1 MKKLLYFLILTCIAL
16 SSMHA
21 QTITWTGAVNDL
33 FNNANNWS
41 PAQVPTAANNVIIP
55 TGSTMTINVSSFV
68 KSIVVQ
74 GSSTINI
81 TNSLNFTDPSS
92 FSSNTTVNWS
102 AGSLYGGGTLT
113 NNGTV
118 KLTTGGSRYISG
130 TTIINNNGS
139 FKMPDGGYLY
149 LYDTSVFNNNENGI
163 FDLQSDAYISY
174 SGNQHNFNNVGIFKK
189 SGGTGTSYIYVI
201 FSNTGTISVE
211 SGTIDMYYH
220 PKYFNGGVYNV
231 TSDSKLLVSTSGMN
245 ISGTLTGVLNGPL
258 NWTGNFSVATTATF
272 DFTGD
277 TGVTWTSG
285 SLIGGGNLTNESF
298 ISLTGGGSRYI
309 SGGTKLTNKD
319 TLTMPGGGYLYLYD
333 TSEIN
338 NALSGVFDLQS
349 DAYISYNG
357 NTHNFKNAGI
367 FKKSGGSGT
376 SYIYVIF
383 TNTGTISVE
392 SGTID
397 MYYHPKHFNG
407 GVYNVSSGSVLLV
420 STSGMNIS
428 GTLTGTLNGPLNWTG
443 NFSVATIA
451 TFDFTGTTGVTWTSG
466 SLLGGGNLTNESYI
480 SLTGGGS
487 RYISGGTTLT
497 NKDTVTMPGGG
508 YLYLYDT
515 SIFNNTVSGVFD
527 LQSDAYIKYS
537 DSDHNFTNAGLFKK
551 SGGSGTSY
559 IYTLFT
565 NTGTISVE
573 SGTIDMYYYPK
584 HFNGGVYNV
593 SSGSVLL
600 MSTSEMNISG
610 TLTGILNGPLV
621 WTGNF
626 SVATTATFNFTG
638 TTGVNW
644 NSGSLLGGGTLIN
657 ASKINLTSGGSRYIS
672 GTVTTLSNTGT
683 INYLSGGYL
692 YLYNDSTLDNQA
704 SGIIDFQSDGY
715 ISNGAG
721 AGAFKI
727 INAGLIKKTVTTGV
741 SWIYPPVINSGTI
754 NALSGTIAFRDAF
767 GLNNTVDGIIK
778 GTAIIDL
785 PAAANFINEGTF
797 SPGGSPG
804 ILTVLGTYKSSTSS
818 VLEVELNGLTP
829 GTEYDVLAITGTN
842 AIFDGTVDV
851 AMGFDANIGD
861 SFTIA
866 TVSGIIATKSLSSI
880 NADYGCF
887 QYSFNISYPN
897 NKAVV
902 LTVSGKSPNSFPEV
916 YTQNI
921 TVQLDATGNV
931 SITPDQVDNGSTDN
945 CSEPEDLVFSLDRS
959 DFTCADIG
967 ENTVSLTV
975 TNGYG
980 NSSSAHAVVTV
991 EDDMDPVISIQN
1003 ISVQLDASG
1012 NATIEADDIN
1022 DGSTDNCGISSMEI
1036 DLDTFGCAHIGE
1048 NTVTL
1053 TVIDVNGNSSTATAV
1068 VTVNDPLGACDETPI
1083 AVCQAVTINAGED
1096 CEANVAA
1103 QDFDGGSTDPHGDP
1117 LTFTVDPI
1125 GPYPVGTTQVMLIV
1139 SNGNSTDS
1147 CSTTI
1152 TVLDNI
1158 PPAASCA
1165 APFEIQLD
1173 ASGNA
1178 SITVE
1183 DIDNGST
1190 DTCGIASISI
1200 DMTDFSCGDI
1210 GVNTVTLT
1218 VTDLGGNISTCSTV
1232 VTVTDPLGACEEAPL
1247 AVCQAIII
1255 DADENCEANVAAEDF
1270 DGGST
1275 DPQGNPL
1282 TFSVYPVGPY
1292 PVGTTEVVLTVD
1304 NGIATDSCTTTITVH
1319 DNLAPTV
1326 RTMNITI
1333 QLDASGNASIGTSD
1347 IDDGSS
1353 DNCGIASMA
1362 LDRDTFTCSDLGQNT
1377 IVFTVTDIHGNSD
1390 WATAMVTVEDPL
1402 SSCGNINPSDY
1413 FITTWK
1419 VDESDLTITVPTTGS
1434 GYDYSIEWGDGTSIS
1449 GVNGDATKTYAAA
1462 GTYTVKI
1469 YGDFP
1474 RIYFNNSGDK
1484 HKIRTIEQWGNIQ
1497 WSSMNSAFMGAGSLV
1512 SNATDMPNLSMVT
1525 DMYGMFAYATSFN
1538 GDANM
1543 GNWSV
1548 SNVTNMYG
1556 TFGGALNF
1564 NADIGN
1570 WDVSNVTNMK
1580 LMFSH
1585 THSFNQDIGNWD
1597 VGNVRNMDSMF
1608 RNATAFDQNIGGW
1621 NVGNVLNM
1629 RNMFKDIALS
1639 TANYDAL
1646 LNGWNT
1652 LTLKNNVKFSA
1663 GNSTYCNGELARQN
1677 IVAAFNWTITDGGLD
1692 CGDGMDQRSDVVNPK
1707 TLADITLYPNPMQ
1720 KKLILG
1726 NPKNIQ
1732 LESASIYDLTGR
1744 LISKID
1750 LRAMTSEME
1759 LDVTVLSSATYLI
1772 FVNGQNGERISKMM
1786 IKE

>member
-1 MKKLLYFLILTCIAL
+1 
-16 SSMHA
+16 
-21 QTITWTGAVNDL
+21 
-33 FNNANNWS
+33 
-41 PAQVPTAANNVIIP
+41 
-55 TGSTMTINVSSFV
+55 MTINVSSFV

-74 GSSTINI
+74 GTSNISIN
-81 TNSLNFTDPSS
+81 NSLSFTNASS

-118 KLTTGGSRYISG
+118 SLNSGGSRYISEA
-130 TTIINNNGS
+130 TIINNNGL
-139 FKMPDGGYLY
+139 FTMPNGGYLY
-149 LYDTSVFNNNENGI
+149 LYDTSVFNNNGSGI

-174 SGNQHNFNNVGIFKK
+174 NGNQHNFNNAGIFKK
-189 SGGTGTSYIYVI
+189 SAGPNTSFIYVI
-201 FSNTGTISVE
+201 FTNTGTISAE

-220 PKYFNGGVYNV
+220 PKYFIGGVYNV
-231 TSDSKLLVSTSGMN
+231 TSDSKLLVSTGAMN
-245 ISGTLTGVLNGPL
+245 ISGTLTGTLDGPL
-258 NWTGNFSVATTATF
+258 NWTGNLAVATTATL

-285 SLIGGGNLTNESF
+285 SLLGGGNLTNKSS
-298 ISLTGGGSRYI
+298 ISLNGGGSRYI
-309 SGGTKLTNKD
+309 SGGTTLTNKGIV
-319 TLTMPGGGYLYLYD
+319 TMPGGGYLYLYD
-333 TSEIN
+333 TSVFN
-338 NALSGVFDLQS
+338 NTLSGVFDLKS
-349 DAYISYNG
+349 DAYISYNET
-357 NTHNFKNAGI
+357 NHNFNNAGI
-367 FKKSGGSGT
+367 FKKSGGLGT
-376 SYIYVIF
+376 SYIYAIF

-407 GVYNVSSGSVLLV
+407 GVYNVSSESKLLV
-420 STSGMNIS
+420 STANMNIS
-428 GTLTGTLNGPLNWTG
+428 GTLTGTLDGPLNWTG
-443 NFSVATIA
+443 NFSVGTTA
-451 TFDFTGTTGVTWTSG
+451 TFDFDGDTGVTWTSG
-466 SLLGGGNLTNESYI
+466 SLIGGGNLTNESLI
-480 SLTGGGS
+480 RLTGGGS

-515 SIFNNTVSGVFD
+515 SVFNNTLSGVFD
-527 LQSDAYIKYS
+527 LQSDAYISYN
-537 DSDHNFTNAGLFKK
+537 DTFHNFNNAGIFKK
-551 SGGSGTSY
+551 SGGTGTSY
-559 IYTLFT
+559 IYVIFT

-573 SGTIDMYYYPK
+573 SGTIDMYYHPK
-584 HFNGGVYNV
+584 YFNGGVYNV
-593 SSGSVLL
+593 SSGGVLL
-600 MSTSEMNISG
+600 VSTAGMNLSG
-610 TLTGILNGPLV
+610 TLSGILNGPLV
-621 WTGNF
+621 WTGNL

-644 NSGSLLGGGTLIN
+644 NSGSLVGGGTLVN
-657 ASKINLTSGGSRYIS
+657 ASKLNLTSGGSRYIS

-692 YLYNDSTLDNQA
+692 YLHNDTTLDNQA

-715 ISNGAG
+715 ISYNG

-741 SWIYPPVINSGTI
+741 SWIYPPVINSGI
-754 NALSGTIAFRDAF
+754 IDALSGTIAFRDNF

-785 PAAANFINEGTF
+785 PAAANFINDGTF

-818 VLEVELNGLTP
+818 VLEVELNGLTQ
-829 GTEYDVLAITGTN
+829 GAEYDVLAITGTN
-842 AIFDGTVDV
+842 AIFDGTVNV
-851 AMGFDANIGD
+851 AMAFDANIGD

-866 TVSGIIATKSLSSI
+866 TMSGTIATKSLSST

-897 NKAVV
+897 DKAVV

-916 YTQNI
+916 YTQDI
-921 TVQLDATGNV
+921 TVQLDATGNI
-931 SITPDQVDNGSTDN
+931 SITPDQVNNGSTDN
-945 CSEPEDLVFSLDRS
+945 CSDPEDLVFTLDRS
-959 DFTCADIG
+959 DFTCADVG
-967 ENTVSLTV
+967 ENTVELTV

-980 NSSSAHAVVTV
+980 NSSSAYAVVTV
-991 EDDMDPVISIQN
+991 EDDMGPVISVQDIA
-1003 ISVQLDASG
+1003 VQLDASG
-1012 NATIEADDIN
+1012 NAMIEADDIDN
-1022 DGSTDNCGISSMEI
+1022 GSTDNCGIESMAI

-1053 TVIDVNGNSSTATAV
+1053 TVIDSNGNSSNATAV
-1068 VTVNDPLGACDETPI
+1068 VTVSDPLGACDEAPS
-1083 AVCQAVTINAGED
+1083 AVCQAVTTNAGED
-1096 CEANVAA
+1096 CEATVTA

-1125 GPYPVGTTQVMLIV
+1125 GPYPVGTTQVTLTV

-1147 CSTTI
+1147 CITTI

-1158 PPAASCA
+1158 PPVASCV
-1165 APFEIQLD
+1165 APFEVQLD

-1178 SITVE
+1178 SITVV

-1190 DTCGIASISI
+1190 DICGIASIYI
-1200 DMTDFSCGDI
+1200 DMTEFSCGDI
-1210 GVNTVTLT
+1210 GENTVTLT
-1218 VTDLGGNISTCSTV
+1218 VTDLGGNISSCSTV

-1247 AVCQAIII
+1247 AVCQAINI
-1255 DADENCEANVAAEDF
+1255 DADEECQAHVGAEEF

-1292 PVGTTEVVLTVD
+1292 AVGTTQVILTVD
-1304 NGIATDSCTTTITVH
+1304 NGIATNSCTTTITVQ

-1326 RTMNITI
+1326 RTSNITL

-1353 DNCGIASMA
+1353 DNCGIASME
-1362 LDRDTFTCSDLGQNT
+1362 LDRDTFSCSDVGQNT
-1377 IVFTVTDIHGNSD
+1377 VILTVTDIHGNSD
-1390 WATAMVTVEDPL
+1390 WANAMVTVEDPL
-1402 SSCGNINPSDY
+1402 SACGDIDPSDY

-1419 VDESDLTITVPTTGS
+1419 VDASDLTITIPTTGS
-1434 GYDYSIEWGDGTSIS
+1434 GYDYSIEWGDGSNNS
-1449 GVNGDATKTYAAA
+1449 GVNGDATHTYATS
-1462 GTYTVKI
+1462 GTYIVKI
-1469 YGDFP
+1469 HGDFP

-1484 HKIRTIEQWGNIQ
+1484 NKIRTIEQWGDIQ

-1543 GNWSV
+1543 GNWNV
-1548 SNVTNMYG
+1548 SNVTTMYG
-1556 TFGGALNF
+1556 MFGGAFNF

-1585 THSFNQDIGNWD
+1585 THSFNQDIGGWD
-1597 VGNVRNMDSMF
+1597 VGTVRNMDSMF
-1608 RNATAFDQNIGGW
+1608 RNATAFDQNLGGW
-1621 NVGNVLNM
+1621 DVGNVVNM
-1629 RNMFKDIALS
+1629 KNMFKGISLS
-1639 TANYDAL
+1639 IANYDAL

-1677 IVAAFNWTITDGGLD
+1677 IIATFNWNITDGGLD
-1692 CGDGMDQRSDVVNPK
+1692 CGDAMDQRPGMSNPP
-1707 TLADITLYPNPMQ
+1707 TLADITLFPNPMQ
-1720 KKLILG
+1720 NKLILG
-1726 NPKNIQ
+1726 NPKNVQ
-1732 LESASIYDLTGR
+1732 LESVSIYDLTGR
-1744 LISKID
+1744 LISSVD
-1750 LRAMTSEME
+1750 LRGITSEME
-1759 LDVTVLSSATYLI
+1759 LDVTILSSATYMV
-1772 FVNGQNGERISKMM
+1772 FVNGQNGERICKMM